1 MKSTIPE
8 TVKVTLHIHHSPHGN
23 EPYVSTSDMSEY
35 GYILMGTDTVIITI
49 PDVDIVQAE
58 IDMLNRQAVKVR
70 EEFGRQL
77 AILDRRISELTALE
91 YKPEEPDS
99 E

>member
-8 TVKVTLHIHHSPHGN
+8 TVKVTLHIHHSSYDN

-35 GYILMGTDTVIITI
+35 GYILLGTDTVTITI

-58 IDMLNRQAVKVR
+58 IDMLNRQTVKVR

-91 YKPEEPDS
+91 YKPEESDS

>member
-8 TVKVTLHIHHSPHGN
+8 TVKVTLYINRSPHDKSLF
-23 EPYVSTSDMSEY
+23 VSTSDMSEY
-35 GYILMGTDTVIITI
+35 GYILLGTDTAIITI

-58 IDMLNRQAVKVR
+58 IDMLNRQTARVR